1 MLSPEFLNAFKK
13 YTGIIVVAFLCLSS
27 LTAFAE
33 NNPTEIILASEEWIN
48 ATNRDG
54 TGLYWDICRAVY
66 EPVGIKTK
74 FVIQSYNG
82 SVKLVEKNRADAAV
96 GIYPDQVRGA
106 LISQFPFVKDF
117 ILALFKKNKLNQWNG
132 QESLQDKK
140 VAWIDGYA
148 FEEYLEVPVLK
159 REYSDRDLILRQLDR
174 DQVDF
179 FLDTRNDIESVLN
192 KGIVEVSQY
201 TVETVLEL
209 DRYLVFADNLR
220 GRKLKQIFD
229 SRFPHLVKSGEIER
243 LFVKWNW

>member
-1 MLSPEFLNAFKK
+1 MSYPAPLSAFKK
-13 YTGIIVVAFLCLSS
+13 LLGVTLLSLFFLSPVTG
-27 LTAFAE
+27 FAE
-33 NNPTEIILASEEWIN
+33 NNPTEIILASEEWPN

-54 TGLYWDICRAVY
+54 TGLYWDIFRAVY

-82 SVKLVEKNRADAAV
+82 SVKLVEKNRVDAAV
-96 GIYPDQVRGA
+96 GIYSDRVRGG
-106 LISQFPFVKDF
+106 LTSQYPFVKDY
-117 ILALFKKNKLNQWNG
+117 ILALFKKNGLNQWNG
-132 QESLQDKK
+132 QESLQNKK
-140 VAWIDGYA
+140 VSWIKGYA
-148 FEEYLEVPVLK
+148 FEKYLEIPVVK
-159 REYSDRDLILRQLDR
+159 REFSSRDYILFQLDN

-209 DRYLVFADNLR
+209 DRYLVFADSRR

>member
-1 MLSPEFLNAFKK
+1 LNPDPLNPFKIFF
-13 YTGIIVVAFLCLSS
+13 GITLLLFLCLSPVAA
-27 LTAFAE
+27 LAE

-48 ATNRDG
+48 ATNSDG
-54 TGLYWDICRAVY
+54 TGLYWDIFRAVY

-74 FVIQSYNG
+74 FIIQTYNG

-96 GIYPDQVRGA
+96 GIYPDRIQGA
-106 LISQFPFVKDF
+106 LTSQYPFVKDY
-117 ILALFKKNKLNQWNG
+117 ILVLFKKIKLNQWNG
-132 QESLQDKK
+132 QESLQNKK
-140 VAWIDGYA
+140 VAWINGYA
-148 FEEYLEVPVLK
+148 FGEYLEVPVLK
-159 REYSDRDLILRQLDR
+159 REFSSRDIILRQLDN

-201 TVETVLEL
+201 TVEPVLEL
-209 DRYLVFADNLR
+209 DRYLVFADNRR

>member
-1 MLSPEFLNAFKK
+1 MSPEFLNAFKK
-13 YTGIIVVAFLCLSS
+13 YNGIIVVAFLCLSS
-27 LTAFAE
+27 VAALAGNT
-33 NNPTEIILASEEWIN
+33 PSEIILASEEWLN

-82 SVKLVEKNRADAAV
+82 SVKLVEKNRVDAAV
-96 GIYPDQVRGA
+96 GIYPDQVRGV
-106 LISQFPFVKDF
+106 LTSQYPFVKDF
-117 ILALFKKNKLNQWNG
+117 ILALFKKTRLKQWNG

-159 REYSDRDLILRQLDR
+159 KEFYDRDLILRQLDN
-174 DQVDF
+174 DQVDY

-209 DRYLVFADNLR
+209 DRYLVFADNRR